1 MTGEAQLALRIGLLA
16 GIVALVIA
24 IPNRASSS
32 LTRNVLGVFVL
43 SASFISGCALLLE
56 TVADM
61 TLYAVPVSTVAIA
74 ALLLLVIEPKITT
87 RLRTVFPALRTVAWA
102 VRTFGAYGAV
112 VVATFVFLELPVGIR
127 AAITIASGLLFLG
140 GLFAALNRL
149 GPSADRRQQLQRLSG
164 FVLVLLGMMMTFAGS
179 YGVSFLFDPYETGT
193 RQVIRSAL
201 FGPVYALGLPVFLVD
216 LWLLGL
222 LRRLVQGS

>member
-1 MTGEAQLALRIGLLA
+1 MA
-16 GIVALVIA
+16 
-24 IPNRASSS
+24 
-32 LTRNVLGVFVL
+32 
-43 SASFISGCALLLE
+43 
-56 TVADM
+56 
-61 TLYAVPVSTVAIA
+61 AV
-74 ALLLLVIEPKITT
+74 
-87 RLRTVFPALRTVAWA
+87 
-102 VRTFGAYGAV
+102 
-112 VVATFVFLELPVGIR
+112 
-127 AAITIASGLLFLG
+127 G

-201 FGPVYALGLPVFLVD
+201 FGLVYALGLPVFLVG

-222 LRRLVQGS
+222 LRRRG

>member
-1 MTGEAQLALRIGLLA
+1 
-16 GIVALVIA
+16 
-24 IPNRASSS
+24 
-32 LTRNVLGVFVL
+32 
-43 SASFISGCALLLE
+43 
-56 TVADM
+56 M

-74 ALLLLVIEPKITT
+74 ILLLLVIEPKITT

-112 VVATFVFLELPVGIR
+112 VVAMFVFLELPVGIR

-164 FVLVLLGMMMTFAGS
+164 FVLVLLGMMTFAGS
-179 YGVSFLFDPYETGT
+179 YGVSFLFDSYETGT

-201 FGPVYALGLPVFLVD
+201 FGPVYALGLPVFLVG

-222 LRRLVQGS
+222 LRRRG